1 MRRTSLSRRLGG
13 ANGWDRHRSA
23 ARGGCHCDLFFH
35 IFASIWAEP
44 GLCLSHLVP
53 GTVAAWRRL
62 QVRFPCPMPEPES
75 ATLLTARSDDG
86 RLPVFAY
93 VDTVKAGLYRAI
105 MRIFIRAK
113 ERFSLHLR
121 PEDVLGELVGAGQF
135 AEPEEVDAALKQ
147 LRSWENLRADP
158 DTADVETVEEFYRER
173 LLYQLTRRGE
183 AAERALM
190 VFEELVA
197 VPGELQTSALVDIR
211 AHLSELDTLAVAQ
224 PLDAAKI
231 HRSLQALY
239 ARFEE
244 LTGKAQIFIGSLQRS
259 VDLQTADEDVF
270 LAYKERLIDY
280 LQRFVGDLTLA
291 SVDIGAMLR
300 RLEPRVPSLLDAAAE
315 RSVADRLDADA
326 NALTETRAV
335 WEGRWQGVLRWF
347 VNDGSERSQAD
358 VLRVRALGA
367 IPALLGAAQAL
378 HDRRV
383 RRADRHQDF
392 MTLARWFAETADD
405 AAANRLWRA
414 AFGLAPARH
423 LWVTDES
430 VAEWDGV
437 ATARSS
443 WLDAPPLRI
452 APRLR
457 VSGRYDRPGG
467 PRAVVSRAT
476 EREKLAAVAAS
487 EHQQLDAARRW
498 LIGRGRCRLS
508 DVGLMD
514 RPVFELLLDL
524 LGSALAETTSE
535 ELRLEA
541 TSTDGSLTVHLELV
555 DEGVAEVATVDGTL
569 RCRDYMIEIVD
580 AIADGKALTAAE

>member
-1 MRRTSLSRRLGG
+1 MAHLVRDAVAERSRLQLRSRRYMSG
-13 ANGWDRHRSA
+13 
-23 ARGGCHCDLFFH
+23 
-35 IFASIWAEP
+35 
-44 GLCLSHLVP
+44 
-53 GTVAAWRRL
+53 
-62 QVRFPCPMPEPES
+62 PES
-75 ATLLTARSDDG
+75 PTLLTARSDDG

-105 MRIFIRAK
+105 MRVFIRAK

-121 PEDVLGELVGAGQF
+121 PEDVVSELTASGHGGDAD
-135 AEPEEVDAALKQ
+135 EVDAALKQ

-183 AAERALM
+183 AAERALII
-190 VFEELVA
+190 FEELVA
-197 VPGELQTSALVDIR
+197 VPGELQTSALFDIR
-211 AHLSELDTLAVAQ
+211 AHLSELEVLAGTT

-280 LQRFVGDLTLA
+280 LQRFVGDLTFA

-300 RLEPRVPSLLDAAAE
+300 RLDPHVPSLLEVAAE
-315 RSVADRLDADA
+315 RSIADRLDADA
-326 NALTETRAV
+326 NTLTETRAV
-335 WEGRWQGVLRWF
+335 WDGRWQGVRRWF

-358 VLRVRALGA
+358 VLRVRALAA

-392 MTLARWFAETADD
+392 MTLARWFAECADD
-405 AAANRLWRA
+405 AAANRIWRA

-423 LWVTDES
+423 LWVTEES
-430 VAEWDGV
+430 IAEWDGV

-457 VSGRYDRPGG
+457 ISGRYDRPGG
-467 PRAVVSRAT
+467 PRAVVSRAV
-476 EREKLAAVAAS
+476 EREKLATVAAA
-487 EHQQLDAARRW
+487 EHQQTDAARRW
-498 LIGRGRCRLS
+498 LIARGRCRLS
-508 DVGLMD
+508 EIGLME

-524 LGSALAETTSE
+524 LGAALGESVPDQPQ
-535 ELRLEA
+535 LEVS
-541 TSTDGSLTVHLELV
+541 STDGSLTLHMEAIDYGIVDLV
-555 DEGVAEVATVDGTL
+555 TVDGTL
-569 RCRDYMIEIVD
+569 HCRDYLIEVFD
-580 AIADGKALTAAE
+580 AIADGQGQTAAE